1 MPIAV
6 AAAVLYFALVFGAG
20 FVLGVVRVGVLV
32 PRLGET
38 LAVAMELPVML
49 AVSWLAARS
58 VVRWLD
64 VPATIMAR
72 AVMGGIAFALLMG
85 AELALAT
92 VLLGLTVS
100 QHLASYAD
108 LAKALGLVA
117 QLVFAAMP
125 VLLLERQGGPAGRD
139 MERR

>member
-1 MPIAV
+1 MPTAV

-38 LAVAMELPVML
+38 AAVAMELPVML
-49 AVSWLAARS
+49 AVSWLAAQS

-64 VPATIMAR
+64 VPATVTAR
-72 AVMGGIAFALLMG
+72 VVMGGVAFALLMG
-85 AELALAT
+85 AELVLAT
-92 VLLGLTVS
+92 VLLGLSLS
-100 QHLASYAD
+100 QHVASYVI
-108 LAKALGLVA
+108 LPKMLGLMA

-125 VLLLERQGGPAGRD
+125 VLLLGRRGGHEGKDTKRL
-139 MERR
+139 